1 MCWQIPGGEWKL
13 HARAGSGNGEK
24 AVEKQDSQSMVA
36 SLDSST
42 KAGRKSTGK
51 TNALTQEQ
59 SLEILA
65 QAILNCQQSG
75 VSAGISQLFSHGH
88 TSTLIVLAN
97 IELVDGK
104 LVKVG
109 NGGEA

>member
-1 MCWQIPGGEWKL
+1 VPTTSG
-13 HARAGSGNGEK
+13 AGDRKKKGK
-24 AVEKQDSQSMVA
+24 AVMVA
-36 SLDSST
+36 NLDSSAT
-42 KAGRKSTGK
+42 SEKQNTRK

-65 QAILNCQQSG
+65 QAVLNCQQ
-75 VSAGISQLFSHGH
+75 AGINVGLSQMYHHGF

-97 IELVDGK
+97 IELHDGK

-109 NGGEA
+109 GV